1 MSGALANGEVLDGT
15 VLDEAVL
22 EQAVPDATVLSGAVL
37 SGVAVADAAP
47 SPGLADRLAALAP
60 LRGHTV
66 VVKYGGHAMTDDTL
80 RRAFAQDVLTLFR
93 AGVRPVVVHGG
104 GPQIGA
110 HLDRLGLKSAFLQ
123 GLRVTTPET
132 MEVVRMV
139 LSGKVQKDLVGLL
152 NEHGPYAVGLSGE
165 DGHTLTAVK
174 RYAEVAGEPVDIGLV
189 GDVARVN
196 TAVVRILLDSGHI
209 PVVSSVGRGEDGQ
222 VYNVNADTAA
232 GAMAA
237 ALGTRVLVVL
247 TDVPGLYADWPAS
260 DQVVDR
266 IGAGELQRLLPSLD
280 GGMGPKMEAC
290 LRAVRAGVGVARVLD
305 GRAPHA
311 LLDGLAG
318 AVGTGTTI
326 VPDPV

>member
-1 MSGALANGEVLDGT
+1 MSGTAVSGAVVADTASADTALTGAVADGT
-15 VLDEAVL
+15 VPV
-22 EQAVPDATVLSGAVL
+22 
-37 SGVAVADAAP
+37 
-47 SPGLADRLAALAP
+47 GLAERLVALEP

-80 RRAFAQDVLTLFR
+80 RRAFAQDVLTLYG

-104 GPQIGA
+104 GPQIAA
-110 HLDRLGLKSAFLQ
+110 HLDRLGLKSDFLD

-152 NEHGPYAVGLSGE
+152 NEHGPHAVGLSGE

-174 RYAEVAGEPVDIGLV
+174 RYAQVGGESVDIGLV

-196 TAVVRILLDSGHI
+196 TTVVRLLLDGGHI

-232 GAMAA
+232 GALAA
-237 ALGTRVLVVL
+237 ALGTRVFVVL
-247 TDVPGLYADWPAS
+247 TDVPGLYADWPRS
-260 DQVVDR
+260 DRVVDR
-266 IGAGELQRLLPSLD
+266 IGAGELERVLPGLN

-290 LRAVRAGVGVARVLD
+290 LRAVRGGVGVARVLD

-311 LLDGLAG
+311 LLDGLVG
-318 AVGTGTTI
+318 GVGVGVGTS
-326 VPDPV
+326 VLPDGGCRGV

>member
-1 MSGALANGEVLDGT
+1 MN
-15 VLDEAVL
+15 
-22 EQAVPDATVLSGAVL
+22 
-37 SGVAVADAAP
+37 
-47 SPGLADRLAALAP
+47 ADRLAALES
-60 LRGHTV
+60 LRGCTV
-66 VVKYGGHAMTDDTL
+66 LVKYGGNAMTDDTL
-80 RRAFAQDVLTLFR
+80 RRAFADDVIALRR

-110 HLDRLGLKSAFLQ
+110 HLDRLGLKSAFLN

-139 LSGKVQKDLVGLL
+139 LTGKVQKELVGLL

-165 DGHTLTAVK
+165 DGHTLTAVR
-174 RYAEVAGEPVDIGLV
+174 RYAEVAGERVDIGLV

-196 TAVVRILLDSGHI
+196 TAVLRLLLDSGHI
-209 PVVSSVGRGEDGQ
+209 PVVSPVGRGEDGQ

-232 GAMAA
+232 GALAA
-237 ALGTRVLVVL
+237 ALGARVLVVL
-247 TDVPGLYADWPAS
+247 TDVPGLYADWPES
-260 DQVVDR
+260 ERVVDR
-266 IGAGELQRLLPSLD
+266 IGAGELARLLPELN

-290 LRAVRAGVGVARVLD
+290 LRAVTAGVRTARVLD

-311 LLDGLAG
+311 LLDGLTD

-326 VPDPV
+326 VPDTAG

>member
-1 MSGALANGEVLDGT
+1 MRGT
-15 VLDEAVL
+15 
-22 EQAVPDATVLSGAVL
+22 
-37 SGVAVADAAP
+37 
-47 SPGLADRLAALAP
+47 
-60 LRGHTV
+60 TV
-66 VVKYGGHAMTDDTL
+66 VVKYGGHAMTDDGL
-80 RRAFAQDVLTLFR
+80 RRAFAQDVVALRR

-110 HLDRLGLKSAFLQ
+110 HLDRLGLESRFLQ
-123 GLRVTTPET
+123 GLRVTTEET

-139 LSGKVQKDLVGLL
+139 LSGKVQKELVGLL
-152 NEHGPYAVGLSGE
+152 NEDGPYAVGLSGE

-174 RYAEVAGEPVDIGLV
+174 RYAEVGGECVDIGLV
-189 GDVARVN
+189 GDVTRVN

-232 GAMAA
+232 GALAA
-237 ALGTRVLVVL
+237 ALGTRALVVL
-247 TDVPGLYADWPAS
+247 TDVAGLYADWPRS
-260 DQVVDR
+260 DRVVAR
-266 IGAGELQRLLPSLD
+266 IGARELERLLPGLD

-290 LRAVRAGVGVARVLD
+290 LRAVRSGVAAVRVLD

-311 LLDGLAG
+311 LLDGLTG

-326 VPDPV
+326 VPD

>member
-1 MSGALANGEVLDGT
+1 MAETATSL
-15 VLDEAVL
+15 
-22 EQAVPDATVLSGAVL
+22 DATSL
-37 SGVAVADAAP
+37 DAA
-47 SPGLADRLAALAP
+47 SSEVTSSAADLTDRLAALEP

-80 RRAFAQDVLTLFR
+80 RRAFAQDVLTLRR

-110 HLDRLGLKSAFLQ
+110 HLDRLGLKSSFLN

-139 LSGKVQKDLVGLL
+139 LSGKVQKELVGLL
-152 NEHGPYAVGLSGE
+152 NEDGPYAVGLSGE
-165 DGHTLTAVK
+165 DGRTLTAVK

-232 GAMAA
+232 GALAA
-237 ALGTRVLVVL
+237 ALGTRILVVL
-247 TDVPGLYADWPAS
+247 TDVPGLYADWPES
-260 DQVVDR
+260 DRIVDR
-266 IGAGELQRLLPSLD
+266 IGAGELERLLPTLN

-290 LRAVRAGVGVARVLD
+290 LRAVRGGVGAARVLD

-318 AVGTGTTI
+318 VVGTGTTI
-326 VPDPV
+326 LP

>member
-1 MSGALANGEVLDGT
+1 MSGTAVSGAVVADTASADTALTGAVADGT
-15 VLDEAVL
+15 VPV
-22 EQAVPDATVLSGAVL
+22 
-37 SGVAVADAAP
+37 
-47 SPGLADRLAALAP
+47 GLAERLVALEP

-80 RRAFAQDVLTLFR
+80 RRAFAQDVLTLYG

-104 GPQIGA
+104 GPQIAA
-110 HLDRLGLKSAFLQ
+110 HLDRLGLKSDFLD

-152 NEHGPYAVGLSGE
+152 NEHGPHAVGLSGE

-174 RYAEVAGEPVDIGLV
+174 RYAQVGGESVDIGLV

-196 TAVVRILLDSGHI
+196 TTVVRLLLDGGHI

-232 GAMAA
+232 GALAA
-237 ALGTRVLVVL
+237 ALGTRVFVVL
-247 TDVPGLYADWPAS
+247 TDVPGLYADWPRS
-260 DQVVDR
+260 DRVVDR
-266 IGAGELQRLLPSLD
+266 IGAGELERVLPGLN

-290 LRAVRAGVGVARVLD
+290 LRAVRGGVGVARVLD

-311 LLDGLAG
+311 LLDGLVG
-318 AVGTGTTI
+318 GGGVGVGTS
-326 VPDPV
+326 VLPDGGCRGV

>member
-1 MSGALANGEVLDGT
+1 MTGA
-15 VLDEAVL
+15 
-22 EQAVPDATVLSGAVL
+22 
-37 SGVAVADAAP
+37 AA
-47 SPGLADRLAALAP
+47 SAGLAERLAALEP

-80 RRAFAQDVLTLFR
+80 RRAFAQDVLALYR

-104 GPQIGA
+104 GPQIAA
-110 HLDRLGLKSAFLQ
+110 HLDRLGLKSDFLD

-152 NEHGPYAVGLSGE
+152 NEHGPHAVGLSGE

-174 RYAEVAGEPVDIGLV
+174 RYAQVAGESVDIGLV
-189 GDVARVN
+189 GDVARVD
-196 TAVVRILLDSGHI
+196 TAVVRLLLEGGHI

-232 GAMAA
+232 GALAA

-260 DQVVDR
+260 ERVVDR
-266 IGAGELQRLLPSLD
+266 IGAAELERALPGLA

-290 LRAVRAGVGVARVLD
+290 LRAVRGGVGVARVLD

-311 LLDGLAG
+311 LLDGLVGGAG
-318 AVGTGTTI
+318 SGTTV
-326 VPDPV
+326 VPDPTASVPTVASVTPVASVAPMPSASVARAAASAPAPVV